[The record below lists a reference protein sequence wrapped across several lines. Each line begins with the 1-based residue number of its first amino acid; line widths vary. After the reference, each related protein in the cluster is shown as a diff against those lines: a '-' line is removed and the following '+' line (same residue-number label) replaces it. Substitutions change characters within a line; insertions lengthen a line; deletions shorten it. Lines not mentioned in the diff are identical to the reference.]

1 MQKNDDEPLTEL
13 EELKTDLWASFLD
26 FCVVF
31 FPVLTGRD
39 FIIEQPTGRESHHVI
54 IARELE
60 KVADLDTMSL
70 LINVQPGSGKST
82 MLQLFCAWCI
92 SRWPDSNILYVA
104 YGHDLAAKNTSMIK
118 RIIESK
124 EYRTIFGIKLRRDSS
139 AKDHFTTEH
148 GGTVRGFSSGGPVT
162 GADAGYP
169 LGPDDEQHFTG
180 MLVLDDLTKPDE
192 ASSDTIRESIND
204 NYRETIL
211 QRPRGPHV
219 PIVCIAQRLHE
230 DDICAFMLSGEDER
244 QWKHVC
250 LKSIDDAG
258 NALCPSVT
266 TKQQLLEKKDKS
278 PYVFA
283 SQYQQDPVGAGTGL
297 FKKEWFVILDEE
309 PDILATFIVADTAE
323 TDKTYNDATAFGFFG
338 IYKLPTGQMA
348 LHWLDAWEIFV
359 EPKDLEGEFKSFHTD
374 CMRHRVKPLVAA
386 IEKKSTGVTLVS
398 ILKDMRGLEIRDV
411 KRTRASGSKTQ
422 RFLDVQHIVASKLI
436 SFTAGAK
443 HAQMCIEH
451 MSKITANDTHKRDDL
466 GDTLSD
472 AIRIALIDKTINT
485 GIIDD
490 EYQRSMESLAD
501 SLHNRSQALQ
511 GTRRWH

>member
-1 MQKNDDEPLTEL
+1 MTNSNEDGLTPAESLKVEL
-13 EELKTDLWASFLD
+13 WSDFLA
-26 FCVVF
+26 FCEVF
-31 FPVLTGRD
+31 FPILTGRE
-39 FIIEQPTGRESHHVI
+39 FIVEQPDGRESHHI
-54 IARELE
+54 IICRELQ
-60 KVADLDTMSL
+60 KVADLETLSL
-70 LINVQPGSGKST
+70 LINVQPGSGKSSL
-82 MLQLFCAWCI
+82 LQLFCAWCI

-118 RIIESK
+118 RIIESR
-124 EYRTIFGIKLRRDSS
+124 EYREIFDIKLRRDSS
-139 AKDHFTTEH
+139 AKDHFTTDQ

-169 LGPDDEQHFTG
+169 LGPDDEMHFTG

-192 ASSDTIRESIND
+192 AASDTIRESIKN

-230 DDICAFMLSGEDER
+230 DDICSFMLSGEDER

-250 LKSIDDAG
+250 LKSLDDAG

-266 TKQQLLEKKDKS
+266 TREQLLEKKDKS

-283 SQYQQDPVGAGTGL
+283 SQYQQDPVGAGAGL
-297 FKKEWFVILDEE
+297 FKKEWFVVLDDE
-309 PDILATFIVADTAE
+309 PNILATFIVADTAE

-338 IYKLPTGQMA
+338 VYKLDSGQFA
-348 LHWLDAWEIFV
+348 LHWIDAAEIFV
-359 EPKDLEGEFKSFHTD
+359 EPKDLESEFKSFYTD
-374 CMRHRVKPLVAA
+374 CMRHKVKPLIAA
-386 IEKKSTGVTLVS
+386 IEKKSTGVTLIS
-398 ILKDMRGLEIRDV
+398 TLQTMRGLEIRDV

-443 HAQMCIEH
+443 HVNTCIEH

-472 AIRIALIDKTINT
+472 AIRIALIDKQIYVETEKQ
-485 GIIDD
+485 D
-490 EYQRSMESLAD
+490 ESLDNLTQA
-501 SLHNRSQALQ
+501 LHNRHAALK
-511 GTRRWH
+511 GMNRW